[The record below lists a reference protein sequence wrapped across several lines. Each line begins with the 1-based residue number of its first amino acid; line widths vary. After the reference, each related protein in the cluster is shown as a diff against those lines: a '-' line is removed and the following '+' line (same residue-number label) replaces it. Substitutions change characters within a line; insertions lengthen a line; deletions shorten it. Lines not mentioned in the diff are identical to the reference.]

1 MKKKLVAL
9 YVQIYGTPNV
19 MNNKFM
25 FWVVKGYIAKVK
37 GFEIKR
43 YRVVACIARNKVLRE
58 SIERI

>member
-1 MKKKLVAL
+1 L
-9 YVQIYGTPNV
+9 YVQVYGTPNV

-43 YRVVACIARNKVLRE
+43 YGVVACIARNKALRE
-58 SIERI
+58 LIERI